1 MTADILPVLSFVR
14 KRILP
19 DIELFRFRVSAKS
32 DKATIPF
39 FIDYHFCNGL
49 VAVPRM
55 CPCATIAEELC
66 YRTPLSRDG
75 THVAIFSLLATA
87 MALYERTFEP
97 FGETAL
103 IVSGNYN
110 IGESDENRERQNC
123 TCGVSNT
130 VNTVSCTHAFAWT
143 GTVFCFFETRA
154 VFCGPTFQSS
164 SRTTATASK
173 NWKRHSAW
181 MHHFIE
187 HHLEESESKES
198 GGAPVFCRALYLRP
212 YMRGS
217 SDRRLRRPCNAIRD
231 GVSTLPRRGKAEA
244 RFFA

>member
-110 IGESDENRERQNC
+110 IGESDEN
-123 TCGVSNT
+123 
-130 VNTVSCTHAFAWT
+130 
-143 GTVFCFFETRA
+143 
-154 VFCGPTFQSS
+154 P
-164 SRTTATASK
+164 SRKAK
-173 NWKRHSAW
+173 
-181 MHHFIE
+181 
-187 HHLEESESKES
+187 
-198 GGAPVFCRALYLRP
+198 LYLRSFQHSK
-212 YMRGS
+212 YRFLYSCIRLDRNSFLLLRNES
-217 SDRRLRRPCNAIRD
+217 SLLWSDISVIFKNYCDRVKELEAALRLDA
-231 GVSTLPRRGKAEA
+231 SLH
-244 RFFA
+244 